1 MPLKIL
7 ESLFKIN
14 KFLKLI
20 SQTHPIFSNLFLEER
35 KKKKRKRRLKVS
47 NLSYPQ
53 PEKESLSRD
62 RESTIYFHPDSQATI
77 NYRSNPR
84 SISSPRL
91 EPRVKNVLSACTA
104 FCLPPSPFLPSFL
117 PYSGIP
123 GNTSSLSPIPS
134 PPPPTTVSLS
144 VETYI
149 SLPTFFLS
157 PSYSLP
163 ATYIPAA
170 NQPSPLLYF
179 VSFTSHTS
187 WPDKV
192 PRPDASVP
200 PDVRVSL
207 NQETATTMPRG
218 KNCI

>member
-1 MPLKIL
+1 MKIL

-134 PPPPTTVSLS
+134 PHPSPYL
-144 VETYI
+144 
-149 SLPTFFLS
+149 FLS
-157 PSYSLP
+157 KLIFHFQLFSYLP
-163 ATYIPAA
+163 RIRCQPRISPPA

-187 WPDKV
+187 
-192 PRPDASVP
+192 
-200 PDVRVSL
+200 
-207 NQETATTMPRG
+207 
-218 KNCI
+218 

>member
-1 MPLKIL
+1 MKIL

-104 FCLPPSPFLPSFL
+104 FCLPPFPFLSSFL

-134 PPPPTTVSLS
+134 PPHPPPYLFLS
-144 VETYI
+144 KLIFHFQLFSYLPRIRCQPRI
-149 SLPTFFLS
+149 SPLPTNLRLS
-157 PSYSLP
+157 SISFHLP
-163 ATYIPAA
+163 VTLHDPIKFPG
-170 NQPSPLLYF
+170 
-179 VSFTSHTS
+179 
-187 WPDKV
+187 
-192 PRPDASVP
+192 RMP
-200 PDVRVSL
+200 PCH
-207 NQETATTMPRG
+207 QTFEFH
-218 KNCI
+218 